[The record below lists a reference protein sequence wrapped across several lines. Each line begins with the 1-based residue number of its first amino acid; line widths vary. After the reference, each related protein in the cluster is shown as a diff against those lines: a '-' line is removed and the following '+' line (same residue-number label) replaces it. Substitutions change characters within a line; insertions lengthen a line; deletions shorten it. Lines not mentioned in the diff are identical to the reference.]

1 MENVQDRQTMYA
13 MYRPQKR
20 YLTLTEKR
28 YFSNVFN
35 KISFFL
41 SQPTKFLVRQGLKKG
56 CKVDTTFLTIKAF

>member
-1 MENVQDRQTMYA
+1 MENVQDRQTVYA

-35 KISFFL
+35 KISFFFVPADEIPCPAGIEERL
-41 SQPTKFLVRQGLKKG
+41 QGRHHFF
-56 CKVDTTFLTIKAF
+56 DN